1 MEDPEGIREIEQG
14 RAMRIVIAEDDRP
27 TARLLAGLARSWGY
41 EVEAHT
47 GGRDALTALENS
59 AAPELAILDWMLPEM
74 NGPEICRRVR
84 AGDPARSV
92 RTYIVLLT
100 SRTEHA
106 DVVEGLEAGAD
117 DYLSKPFDAGE
128 LAARLRVGARMVTLQ
143 QTLATSVRELE
154 LALVNV
160 RKLSGLLPICAYC
173 HSIRDDSDYWHR
185 VDEYLSNHAEVRF
198 SHGICPTCLTRVEK
212 ESGLG

>member
-1 MEDPEGIREIEQG
+1 
-14 RAMRIVIAEDDRP
+14 MRIVIAEDDRP

-41 EVEAHT
+41 EVDAHT
-47 GGRDALTALENS
+47 GGHDALAALEAS
-59 AAPELAILDWMLPEM
+59 ATPELAILDWMLPEM
-74 NGPEICRRVR
+74 DGPEICRRVR
-84 AGDPARSV
+84 AGDSARSV

-106 DVVEGLEAGAD
+106 DVIAGLEAGAD
-117 DYLSKPFDAGE
+117 DYLRKPFDAGE
-128 LAARLRVGARMVTLQ
+128 LAARLQVGARMVTLQ
-143 QTLATSVRELE
+143 HTLATSVRELE
-154 LALVNV
+154 LALANV

-198 SHGICPTCLTRVEK
+198 SHSICPKCLARVEK
-212 ESGLG
+212 ESGLA